1 MENHPKILE
10 EPYKFMK
17 NKHTIINIG
26 RQFGSGGRDI
36 AQAIGLK
43 LGIPVYDNELIIKAA
58 EQSGFSPELFRKS
71 DEKRRFMWLGSIFG
85 SNRYGSFTS
94 GLNDGELFKIQSDV
108 IRKIAGQGP
117 AIFIGR
123 ASNYILR
130 DFDCLNVFICAPM
143 DIRKKYVCGR
153 EDLPEDKAE
162 EIIFKR
168 DRARAEFYNFFSFG
182 HWGKSSDYH
191 LCIDSSKLGIEK
203 TADFIIDFGREAGL
217 IR

>member
-1 MENHPKILE
+1 MINE
-10 EPYKFMK
+10 
-17 NKHTIINIG
+17 HTIINIG

-43 LGIPVYDNELIIKAA
+43 LGIPVYDNELIVKAA
-58 EQSGFSPELFRKS
+58 EQSGFSPDLFRRS
-71 DEKRRFMWLGSIFG
+71 DEKRRFLRIGSIFG
-85 SNRYGSFTS
+85 SNRYGNFTS

-108 IRKIAGQGP
+108 IRKIASEGP

-130 DFDCLNVFICAPM
+130 DCRCLNVFICAPM
-143 DIRKKYVCGR
+143 EVRKKYVCGR
-153 EDLPEDKAE
+153 EDLPEDKTE
-162 EIIFKR
+162 EIIFRK
-168 DRARAEFYNFFSFG
+168 DRSRAEFYNFFSFG

-191 LCIDSSKLGIEK
+191 LCIDSSILGIEK
-203 TADFIIDFGREAGL
+203 TADYIISFGREAGL

>member
-1 MENHPKILE
+1 
-10 EPYKFMK
+10 MK
-17 NKHTIINIG
+17 NEHTIINIG

-43 LGIPVYDNELIIKAA
+43 LGIPVYDNELIVKAA
-58 EQSGFSPELFRKS
+58 QQSGFNPDLFRKS
-71 DEKRRFMWLGSIFG
+71 DEKRRFLRLGSLFN
-85 SNRYGSFTS
+85 SNRYGRFSS
-94 GLNDGELFKIQSDV
+94 GLNDVELFRIQSDV
-108 IRKIAGQGP
+108 IRKIAAEGP

-130 DFDCLNVFICAPM
+130 DLDCLNVFICAPM
-143 DIRKKYVCGR
+143 EVRKNYVRRR
-153 EDLPEDKAE
+153 EELPEDKAA

-191 LCIDSSKLGIEK
+191 LCIDSSILGIEK
-203 TADFIIDFGREAGL
+203 TADYIIGFGREAGL

>member
-1 MENHPKILE
+1 
-10 EPYKFMK
+10 MK
-17 NKHTIINIG
+17 NEHTIINIG

-43 LGIPVYDNELIIKAA
+43 LGIPVYDNELIVKAA
-58 EQSGFSPELFRKS
+58 QQSGFNPDLFRKS
-71 DEKRRFMWLGSIFG
+71 DEKRRFLRLGSLFN
-85 SNRYGSFTS
+85 SNRYGRFSS
-94 GLNDGELFKIQSDV
+94 GLNDVELFRIQSDV
-108 IRKIAGQGP
+108 IRKIASEGP

-143 DIRKKYVCGR
+143 EVRKNYVRRR
-153 EDLPEDKAE
+153 EELPEDKVE

-168 DRARAEFYNFFSFG
+168 DRDRAEFYNFFSFG

-191 LCIDSSKLGIEK
+191 LCIDSSILGIEK
-203 TADFIIDFGREAGL
+203 TADYIIGFGREAGL

>member
-1 MENHPKILE
+1 MINE
-10 EPYKFMK
+10 
-17 NKHTIINIG
+17 HTIINIG

-43 LGIPVYDNELIIKAA
+43 LGIPVYDNELIVKAA
-58 EQSGFSPELFRKS
+58 QQSGFNPDLFRKS
-71 DEKRRFMWLGSIFG
+71 DEKRRFLRLGSLFN
-85 SNRYGSFTS
+85 SNRYGRFSS
-94 GLNDGELFKIQSDV
+94 GLNDVELFKIQSDV
-108 IRKIAGQGP
+108 IRKIAAEGP

-130 DFDCLNVFICAPM
+130 DLDCLNVFICAPM
-143 DIRKKYVCGR
+143 EVRKNYVRRR
-153 EDLPEDKAE
+153 EELPEDKAE

-191 LCIDSSKLGIEK
+191 LCIDSSILGIEK
-203 TADFIIDFGREAGL
+203 TADYIIGFGREAGL

>member
-1 MENHPKILE
+1 MINE
-10 EPYKFMK
+10 
-17 NKHTIINIG
+17 HTIINIG

-43 LGIPVYDNELIIKAA
+43 LGIPVYDNELIVKAA
-58 EQSGFSPELFRKS
+58 QQSGFNPDLFRKS
-71 DEKRRFMWLGSIFG
+71 DEKRRFLRLGSLFN
-85 SNRYGSFTS
+85 SNRYGRFSS
-94 GLNDGELFKIQSDV
+94 GLNDVELFRIQSDV
-108 IRKIAGQGP
+108 IRKIAAEGP

-130 DFDCLNVFICAPM
+130 DLDCLNVFICAPM
-143 DIRKKYVCGR
+143 EVRKNYVRRR
-153 EDLPEDKAE
+153 EELPEDKAA

-191 LCIDSSKLGIEK
+191 LCIDSSILGIEK
-203 TADFIIDFGREAGL
+203 TADYIIGFGREAGL

>member
-1 MENHPKILE
+1 
-10 EPYKFMK
+10 MK
-17 NKHTIINIG
+17 NEHTIINIG

-43 LGIPVYDNELIIKAA
+43 LGIPVYDNELIVKAA
-58 EQSGFSPELFRKS
+58 QQSGFNPDLFRKS
-71 DEKRRFMWLGSIFG
+71 DEKRRFLRLGSLFN
-85 SNRYGSFTS
+85 SNRYGRFSS
-94 GLNDGELFKIQSDV
+94 GLNDVELFRIQSDV
-108 IRKIAGQGP
+108 IRKIAAEGP

-143 DIRKKYVCGR
+143 EVRKNYVRRR
-153 EDLPEDKAE
+153 EELPEDKAA

-191 LCIDSSKLGIEK
+191 LCIDSSILGIEK
-203 TADFIIDFGREAGL
+203 TADYIIGFGREAGL

>member
-1 MENHPKILE
+1 
-10 EPYKFMK
+10 MK
-17 NKHTIINIG
+17 NEHTIINIG

-43 LGIPVYDNELIIKAA
+43 LGIPVYDNELIVKAA
-58 EQSGFSPELFRKS
+58 QQSGFNPDLFRKS
-71 DEKRRFMWLGSIFG
+71 DEKRRFLRLGSLFN
-85 SNRYGSFTS
+85 SNRYGRFSS
-94 GLNDGELFKIQSDV
+94 GLNDVELFRIQSDV
-108 IRKIAGQGP
+108 IRKIAAEGP

-143 DIRKKYVCGR
+143 EVRKNYVRRR
-153 EDLPEDKAE
+153 EELPEDKAA

-168 DRARAEFYNFFSFG
+168 DRDRAEFYNFFSFG

-191 LCIDSSKLGIEK
+191 LCIDSSILGIEK
-203 TADFIIDFGREAGL
+203 TADYIIGFGREAGL

>member
-1 MENHPKILE
+1 
-10 EPYKFMK
+10 MK
-17 NKHTIINIG
+17 NEHTIINIG

-43 LGIPVYDNELIIKAA
+43 LGIPVYDNELIVKAA
-58 EQSGFSPELFRKS
+58 QQSGFNPDLFRKS
-71 DEKRRFMWLGSIFG
+71 DEKRRFLRLGSLFN
-85 SNRYGSFTS
+85 SNRSGRFSS
-94 GLNDGELFKIQSDV
+94 GLNDVELFRIQSDV
-108 IRKIAGQGP
+108 IRKIAAEGP

-143 DIRKKYVCGR
+143 EVRKNYVRRR
-153 EDLPEDKAE
+153 EELPEDKAE

-191 LCIDSSKLGIEK
+191 LCIDSSILGIEK
-203 TADFIIDFGREAGL
+203 TADYIIGFGREAGL

>member
-1 MENHPKILE
+1 
-10 EPYKFMK
+10 MK
-17 NKHTIINIG
+17 NEHTIINIG

-43 LGIPVYDNELIIKAA
+43 LGIPIYDNELIVKAA
-58 EQSGFSPELFRKS
+58 QQSGFNPDLFRKS
-71 DEKRRFMWLGSIFG
+71 DEKRRFLRLGSLFN
-85 SNRYGSFTS
+85 SNRYGRFSS
-94 GLNDGELFKIQSDV
+94 GLNDVELFRIQSDV
-108 IRKIAGQGP
+108 IRKIAAEGP

-130 DFDCLNVFICAPM
+130 DLDCLNVFICAPM
-143 DIRKKYVCGR
+143 EVRKNYVRRR
-153 EDLPEDKAE
+153 EELPEDKAA

-191 LCIDSSKLGIEK
+191 LCIDSSILGIEK
-203 TADFIIDFGREAGL
+203 TADYIIGFGREAGL

>member
-1 MENHPKILE
+1 
-10 EPYKFMK
+10 MK
-17 NKHTIINIG
+17 NEHTIINIG

-43 LGIPVYDNELIIKAA
+43 LGIPVYDNELIVKAA
-58 EQSGFSPELFRKS
+58 QQSGFNPDLFRKS
-71 DEKRRFMWLGSIFG
+71 DEKRRFLRLGSLFN
-85 SNRYGSFTS
+85 SNRYGRFSS
-94 GLNDGELFKIQSDV
+94 GLNDVELFRIQSDV
-108 IRKIAGQGP
+108 IRKIAVEGP

-143 DIRKKYVCGR
+143 EVRKNYVRKR
-153 EDLPEDKAE
+153 EELPEDKAE

-191 LCIDSSKLGIEK
+191 LCIDSSILGIEK
-203 TADFIIDFGREAGL
+203 TADYIIGFGREAGL